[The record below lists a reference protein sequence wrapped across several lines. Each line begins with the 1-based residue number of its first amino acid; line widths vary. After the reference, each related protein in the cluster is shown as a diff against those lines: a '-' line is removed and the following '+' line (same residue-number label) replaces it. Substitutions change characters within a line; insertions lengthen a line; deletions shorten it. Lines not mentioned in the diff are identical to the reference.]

1 MKKLSELYNIDDDR
15 VIKAIKINSKEVEPG
30 DLFVCTMGVTSDRHD
45 FIDEAI
51 KNGASAVVVSK
62 DVGDKSVPIIKVDD
76 TNLELRKVSAKFYD
90 YPYKKAFMIG
100 ITGTNGKTTVAEII
114 YQLLGEECSYIG
126 TNGRKYHD
134 KHYTMRN
141 TTPDVD
147 RLYKYFKEFID
158 NGCNT
163 ICMEASSE
171 AFFRHRLDDIEF
183 DIGIVTTVTEDHL
196 NIHKTLENYI
206 DCKCQLVRQVK
217 DKGYSIL
224 NSNDKYFDIFKER
237 ARGKIVSYGYK
248 DSDTL
253 KIEDYIL
260 RRDKTIIKF
269 KYKEITYQVESPLL
283 GSFNV
288 ENLAASILCLL
299 CRGKSFESIREKI
312 KTLKQIEGRMEIM
325 PFVSKYT
332 VVLDYAHTPDALDN
346 ILTFLNMV
354 KEKRIITV
362 TGSAGGREK
371 SKRPKM
377 GKVVLEKSSY
387 VIFTMDDPRDEDP
400 NEIIDDL
407 VSDSLNTNYERIID
421 RKKAI
426 YKALDMAE
434 SKDIIL
440 IAGKGRDDYMA
451 ISDKYVPYS
460 DYEVIKSY
468 YEQ

>member
-1 MKKLSELYNIDDDR
+1 
-15 VIKAIKINSKEVEPG
+15 
-30 DLFVCTMGVTSDRHD
+30 
-45 FIDEAI
+45 
-51 KNGASAVVVSK
+51 
-62 DVGDKSVPIIKVDD
+62 
-76 TNLELRKVSAKFYD
+76 
-90 YPYKKAFMIG
+90 
-100 ITGTNGKTTVAEII
+100 
-114 YQLLGEECSYIG
+114 
-126 TNGRKYHD
+126 
-134 KHYTMRN
+134 
-141 TTPDVD
+141 
-147 RLYKYFKEFID
+147 
-158 NGCNT
+158 
-163 ICMEASSE
+163 
-171 AFFRHRLDDIEF
+171 
-183 DIGIVTTVTEDHL
+183 
-196 NIHKTLENYI
+196 
-206 DCKCQLVRQVK
+206 
-217 DKGYSIL
+217 
-224 NSNDKYFDIFKER
+224 
-237 ARGKIVSYGYK
+237 
-248 DSDTL
+248 
-253 KIEDYIL
+253 
-260 RRDKTIIKF
+260 
-269 KYKEITYQVESPLL
+269 
-283 GSFNV
+283 
-288 ENLAASILCLL
+288 
-299 CRGKSFESIREKI
+299 
-312 KTLKQIEGRMEIM
+312 MEIM